1 MVPIVDTSK
10 CCIQTLPLSSDCD
23 SVKEQLKAGMSD
35 SNNFDNFVLHYC
47 QRMGYSKKNFKQRIF
62 LSYIFDKTPEI
73 FRFVILPL
81 GILGITKLHL
91 WKFHKIVLRTFEIPR
106 CKIKTHENSNWF
118 FLDCHW
124 KVYFFFNWPLE
135 FPHAISTIPLDILCP
150 QLVCLHFYGI
160 AKCQVHIPRIQII
173 KAENFI

>member
-23 SVKEQLKAGMSD
+23 SVKEQLKVGMSD

-47 QRMGYSKKNFKQRIF
+47 QRMGYSKKIFKQGIF
-62 LSYIFDKTPEI
+62 LPYIFDKTPEI